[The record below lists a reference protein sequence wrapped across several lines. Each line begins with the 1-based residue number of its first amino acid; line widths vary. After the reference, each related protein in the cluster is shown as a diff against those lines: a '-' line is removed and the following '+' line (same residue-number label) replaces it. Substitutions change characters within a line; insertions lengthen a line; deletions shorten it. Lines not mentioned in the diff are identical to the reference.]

1 MTPDLLRRVA
11 LVHGVLAWIAAVALV
26 ALAIA
31 LVRLRKDARISRW
44 IRLASAAAT
53 SFVAAS
59 FATGVWLDLPYR
71 THLRQRLF
79 LASRA
84 LGWLFERKLHLSF
97 GALVLAGLALAAL
110 FAAGTGGPDEPSRTL
125 RRASRTGYVASAF
138 FALAACVIGTLVATR
153 ARF

>member
-11 LVHGVLAWIAAVALV
+11 LVHGVLAWIAAVALI

-31 LVRLRKDARISRW
+31 LVRLRKDARVSRG

-53 SFVAAS
+53 SLVVAS

-79 LASRA
+79 LASRT

-110 FAAGTGGPDEPSRTL
+110 FAAGPDSHAGPSRAL
-125 RRASRTGYVASAF
+125 RRASRAGYVAAAI

>member
-1 MTPDLLRRVA
+1 MTHELLRRVA
-11 LVHGVLAWIAAVALV
+11 LVHGVLAWISAVALV
-26 ALAIA
+26 ALAVI
-31 LVRLRKDARISRW
+31 LVRLRNDARISRW
-44 IRLASAAAT
+44 IHLASAATTSLAVAT
-53 SFVAAS
+53 

-79 LASRA
+79 LASRS

-97 GALVLAGLALAAL
+97 GALVFAGLALAAL
-110 FAAGTGGPDEPSRTL
+110 FAAGADGHDAPSRAL